1 MKIKQCITTLAC
13 RLPFLLGTLALLIF
27 FTGVKPAAAAVTP
40 AFVRIIH
47 ASPDVGTADV
57 FVDGS
62 VLLSSFQF
70 GAITDYVAVPPCAH
84 KVQIALVGKGVGG
97 SLITQTLAVSPG
109 IVYTVAATGTKA
121 TGLGLE
127 VFIDNN
133 VVAGKMAKL
142 RVYQL
147 SPDAG
152 NLSISNGS
160 STLLSGMIYRQA
172 SGYASIPAQS
182 YTFNMSGG
190 SLSNALSVSVA
201 AKADTITSIFVVGL
215 VNGTP
220 NIQLVS
226 KEANGTPS
234 LPNTGSDPN
243 AVTSTTTGTIASTS
257 SSIWSTF
264 NPWLWG
270 ILLIV
275 VVGSSVA
282 FLRKDIVRQIKGLRS
297 AR

>member
-1 MKIKQCITTLAC
+1 MKFKQSMTTLAC
-13 RLPFLLGTLALLIF
+13 RLPFLLGILALLIF
-27 FTGVKPAAAAVTP
+27 FTGVKPAGAVTP
-40 AFVRIIH
+40 AFVRVIH

-70 GAITDYVAVPPCAH
+70 GAITDYVAIPPGPH
-84 KVQIALVGKGVGG
+84 KVQIALVGKGIGG

-109 IVYTVAATGTKA
+109 IAYTVAATGTQA

-133 VVAGKMAKL
+133 VVTGNMAKV
-142 RVYQL
+142 RVYHL

-152 NLSISNGS
+152 NLSVSDGS
-160 STLLSGMIYRQA
+160 STILNGITYRQA
-172 SGYASIPAQS
+172 SGYVSIPAQS
-182 YTFNMSGG
+182 YAFNVSGG
-190 SLSNALSVSVA
+190 SLSNSMSVSVT
-201 AKADTITSIFVVGL
+201 AKADTITSIFAVGL

-226 KEANGTPS
+226 TQANGTPS

-243 AVTSTTTGTIASTS
+243 TVTRTGTTGASG
-257 SSIWSTF
+257 WQAF
-264 NPWLWG
+264 NPWFWG

-275 VVGSSVA
+275 VIGIGAAS
-282 FLRKDIVRQIKGLRS
+282 LGNDIVRQIAGLRS
-297 AR
+297 GR

>member
-1 MKIKQCITTLAC
+1 MKFKRCMTILAC

-27 FTGVKPAAAAVTP
+27 FTGGKPAAAATP

-70 GAITDYVAVPPCAH
+70 GAITDYAAIPPGPH

-109 IVYTVAATGTKA
+109 IAYTVAATGTQA

-127 VFIDNN
+127 VFIDDN
-133 VVAGKMAKL
+133 VVSGNMAKV
-142 RVYQL
+142 RVYHL

-152 NLSISNGS
+152 NLSVSDGS
-160 STLLSGMIYRQA
+160 STILNGITYRQA
-172 SGYASIPAQS
+172 SGYVSIPAQP
-182 YTFNMSGG
+182 YTFNVSGG
-190 SLSNALSVSVA
+190 SLSNNLSVAVT
-201 AKADTITSIFVVGL
+201 AKADTITSIFAVGL

-226 KEANGTPS
+226 TEANGTPS
-234 LPNTGSDPN
+234 LPNTGSDPH
-243 AVTSTTTGTIASTS
+243 AVASTS
-257 SSIWSTF
+257 TSGWQAFT
-264 NPWLWG
+264 PWLLG

-275 VVGSSVA
+275 VIGIGTAS
-282 FLRKDIVRQIKGLRS
+282 LGKDIVRQITGLRS
-297 AR
+297 GR

>member
-1 MKIKQCITTLAC
+1 MKFKRCMTILVC

-27 FTGVKPAAAAVTP
+27 FTGAKPAAAATP

-70 GAITDYVAVPPCAH
+70 GAITDYAAIPPGPH

-109 IVYTVAATGTKA
+109 IAYTVAATGTKA

-127 VFIDNN
+127 VFIDDN
-133 VVAGKMAKL
+133 VVTGNMAKV
-142 RVYQL
+142 RVYHL

-152 NLSISNGS
+152 NLTVNDGNSTILNGI
-160 STLLSGMIYRQA
+160 TYRQA
-172 SGYASIPAQS
+172 SGYVSIPAQS
-182 YTFNMSGG
+182 YTFNVSGG
-190 SLSNALSVSVA
+190 SLSNSLSVSVT
-201 AKADTITSIFVVGL
+201 AKADTITSIFAVGL

-226 KEANGTPS
+226 TEANGTPG

-243 AVTSTTTGTIASTS
+243 AVTGTSTS
-257 SSIWSTF
+257 PTF
-264 NPWLWG
+264 NPWFWG
-270 ILLIV
+270 ILLII
-275 VVGSSVA
+275 VVGIGA
-282 FLRKDIVRQIKGLRS
+282 TFRGKDIVRQLTASRS
-297 AR
+297 SK

>member
-1 MKIKQCITTLAC
+1 MRAKQYLTSLVC
-13 RLPFLLGTLALLIF
+13 RLPFLLGTLALLVC
-27 FTGVKPAAAAVTP
+27 FTGVKPASAATTP

-57 FVDGS
+57 FVDGT

-70 GAITDYVAVPPCAH
+70 GAITDYAAIPPGPH

-97 SLITQTLAVSPG
+97 ALISQTLAVSPG
-109 IVYTVAATGTKA
+109 LAYTVAAIGTKA

-133 VVAGKMAKL
+133 VVSGNMAKL
-142 RVYQL
+142 RVYHL

-152 NLSISNGS
+152 SLSLSDSSGS
-160 STLLSGMIYRQA
+160 VLSGIVYKQA
-172 SGYASIPAQS
+172 SGYIAIPAS
-182 YTFNMSGG
+182 AYTFNVNATG
-190 SLSNALSVSVA
+190 LSNNLSVAVTV
-201 AKADTITSIFVVGL
+201 KPDTVTSIFTVGL

-226 KEANGTPS
+226 TQANGTPG

-243 AVTSTTTGTIASTS
+243 ALPVTSGTQPMNF
-257 SSIWSTF
+257 W
-264 NPWLWG
+264 WLG
-270 ILLIV
+270 ILLAVAIV
-275 VVGSSVA
+275 IGAAS
-282 FLRKDIVRQIKGLRS
+282 LGKDIVRQIALLRS
-297 AR
+297 GK